1 MKNNRLNPVAP
12 ESAQGDVKQIYDTLQ
27 KKMNA
32 LPNIFKNM
40 GNSPAVLK
48 GYMAL
53 SDAASQT
60 SLSPKLREQIS
71 LAVGQANQCGYCLS
85 AHTVIGQ
92 TVGLQSD
99 EMQQAR
105 KGLSSDKK
113 EAIIL
118 TFTKSVVDKRGNVSD
133 QEVSDLKAAGVT
145 DKELTEIIL
154 IIALNMF
161 TNYFNHITGTE
172 IDFPHAP
179 DLS

>member
-1 MKNNRLNPVAP
+1 MKNKRLNPVAP
-12 ESAQGDVKQIYDTLQ
+12 ESAQSDVKQIYDLIQ
-27 KKMNA
+27 KKMNI

-60 SLSPKLREQIS
+60 GLSPKLREQIA
-71 LAVGQANQCGYCLS
+71 LAVGQANQCGYCLA
-85 AHTVIGQ
+85 AHTMIGK
-92 TVGLQSD
+92 TVGLQAD
-99 EMQQAR
+99 DILQAR
-105 KGLSSDKK
+105 KGKTSDKK
-113 EAIIL
+113 DAVIL
-118 TFTKSVVDKRGNVSD
+118 AFAKSVVDKKGNVSD
-133 QEVSDLKAAGVT
+133 QEVNDLKAAGIT

-154 IIALNMF
+154 VITLNMF

-179 DLS
+179 DLN